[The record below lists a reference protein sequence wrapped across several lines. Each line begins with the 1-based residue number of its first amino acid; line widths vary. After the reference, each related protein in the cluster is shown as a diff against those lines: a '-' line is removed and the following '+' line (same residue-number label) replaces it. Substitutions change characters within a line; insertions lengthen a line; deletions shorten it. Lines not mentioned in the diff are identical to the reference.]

1 MKDDVVLVEV
11 SPEGVAQQSVAGK
24 HGCSNGNIFLIPIF
38 SWKINN

>member
-24 HGCSNGNIFLIPIF
+24 HLK
-38 SWKINN
+38 WKHFPDSDF